1 MRRTSRYIC
10 IYKKI
15 ILLNRM
21 IKYLCNLICLIGF
34 LFPPIPHQKFTFNRS
49 SVRISIN
56 LSITSSISRHKI
68 EPGMGIVLGT
78 RSLTNFDG
86 PRSSPSPF
94 CGPGEGDPLTLSRRR
109 CNFWATPPK
118 RVSGSPTLP
127 TSSTLVFQY
136 RLGFLFG
143 CVAFFGFLILRF
155 EIL

>member
-10 IYKKI
+10 IYKNI
-15 ILLNRM
+15 IIFNRM
-21 IKYLCNLICLIGF
+21 IKYFCNLICLIGF
-34 LFPPIPHQKFTFNRS
+34 LFPPTFHQKFKFNRS

-94 CGPGEGDPLTLSRRR
+94 CGPGEGDPLTLFVGGATSGPRPQKGSRGHQL
-109 CNFWATPPK
+109 FLLPPHLCFNI
-118 RVSGSPTLP
+118 V
-127 TSSTLVFQY
+127 
-136 RLGFLFG
+136 
-143 CVAFFGFLILRF
+143 
-155 EIL
+155 